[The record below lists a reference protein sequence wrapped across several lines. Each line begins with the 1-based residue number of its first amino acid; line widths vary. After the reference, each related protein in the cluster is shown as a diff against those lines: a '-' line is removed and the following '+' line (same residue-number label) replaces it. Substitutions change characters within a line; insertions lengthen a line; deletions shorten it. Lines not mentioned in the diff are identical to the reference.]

1 MITRPSECV
10 LSPTCVCAD
19 ARCRYMR
26 HHMTLLHDPDHQALT
41 TDPTLTITT
50 PEGKQ
55 VTVLPF
61 RLGPTHSQPRREVQ
75 AAMQRPAP
83 AQTPLPSMPP
93 GTPISMQSQLKK
105 MQPPIISSVRIPSS
119 GSMRP
124 PAPPT
129 MPAIS
134 THVSQPVA
142 ETPTDPSKT
151 APSEGSTTPQDV
163 APQPQPEPQVPIQP
177 EPIVLTPA
185 STSPVKPPSQNQQ
198 PTPVSMN
205 IPVIANGYH
214 IPVAGFSPTIPN
226 STSLPY
232 SAQTNNVLS
241 AQQMQNIKMVF
252 AEQASTMHQTPS
264 TTGSLLS
271 RVPAQYM
278 GHVNGVNYDHLQVRQ
293 LHWTQ
298 QRIPTNGL
306 NGTTVAQPNG
316 YTGAFQQGTVNG
328 IRTNGI
334 TVGHVVGQHSSS
346 PLLQSASP
354 VPNGSL
360 HGSPPRPS
368 SQSSVASSPP
378 MQTQTVG
385 VNGRY
390 S

>member
-1 MITRPSECV
+1 
-10 LSPTCVCAD
+10 
-19 ARCRYMR
+19 MR

-41 TDPTLTITT
+41 TDATLTITT

-75 AAMQRPAP
+75 AIVQRPTSVP
-83 AQTPLPSMPP
+83 TPIPSMPP

-105 MQPPIISSVRIPSS
+105 MQPPTMSSVRIPSS

-134 THVSQPVA
+134 THVSQPTA
-142 ETPTDPSKT
+142 EVPSDTSSHTLPEVNTSPQDAAPQSQPETQTQPQSEPFVPTPTS
-151 APSEGSTTPQDV
+151 AP
-163 APQPQPEPQVPIQP
+163 PIR
-177 EPIVLTPA
+177 
-185 STSPVKPPSQNQQ
+185 PPSQNQQ
-198 PTPVSMN
+198 STTVGLN
-205 IPVIANGYH
+205 LPVITNSYH
-214 IPVAGFSPTIPN
+214 IPVAGFPAAIPN
-226 STSLPY
+226 NTSLPY
-232 SAQTNNVLS
+232 SGQTSNVLS
-241 AQQMQNIKMVF
+241 AQQMQNIKMAF
-252 AEQASTMHQTPS
+252 AEQTPAMHQLQPA
-264 TTGSLLS
+264 TGNILS
-271 RVPAQYM
+271 RVPAQYI
-278 GHVNGVNYDHLQVRQ
+278 GHVNGVNFDHLQVRQ
-293 LHWTQ
+293 LHWPP

-306 NGTTVAQPNG
+306 NGTTVTQPNG

-334 TVGHVVGQHSSS
+334 AVGHVVGQHSPS
-346 PLLQSASP
+346 PLLQSTSP
-354 VPNGSL
+354 VPNGSM

-368 SQSSVASSPP
+368 SQSSVASSPS

>member
-1 MITRPSECV
+1 
-10 LSPTCVCAD
+10 
-19 ARCRYMR
+19 
-26 HHMTLLHDPDHQALT
+26 MTLLHDPDHQALT
-41 TDPTLTITT
+41 TDPTITITT
-50 PEGKQ
+50 SEGKQ

-75 AAMQRPAP
+75 AAIQRSTPV
-83 AQTPLPSMPP
+83 QTPIPSMPP

-105 MQPPIISSVRIPSS
+105 MQPPTMSSVRIPST

-134 THVSQPVA
+134 THVTQSIA
-142 ETPTDPSKT
+142 EAPADTSNST
-151 APSEGSTTPQDV
+151 PSEGSTISQDA
-163 APQPQPEPQVPIQP
+163 APQPQPETQPQPQP
-177 EPIVLTPA
+177 ELATPTPT
-185 STSPVKPPSQNQQ
+185 STSPVRPPSQNQQ
-198 PTPVSMN
+198 STAIGMN
-205 IPVIANGYH
+205 LPVITNSYH
-214 IPVAGFSPTIPN
+214 IPVAGFSSTVPN

-232 SAQTNNVLS
+232 SGQTSNVLS
-241 AQQMQNIKMVF
+241 AQQMQNIKMAF
-252 AEQASTMHQTPS
+252 AEQTPTMHQLQPTA
-264 TTGSLLS
+264 GNILS

-334 TVGHVVGQHSSS
+334 TVGHVVGQHTSS
-346 PLLQSASP
+346 PLLQSTSP
-354 VPNGSL
+354 VPNSSI

-368 SQSSVASSPP
+368 SQSSVASSPS

-385 VNGRY
+385 ANGRY

>member
-1 MITRPSECV
+1 MRILRIPPV
-10 LSPTCVCAD
+10 LKSHH
-19 ARCRYMR
+19 RYMR

-41 TDPTLTITT
+41 TDPTITITT
-50 PEGKQ
+50 TEGKQ

-75 AAMQRPAP
+75 AAIQRPTPVP
-83 AQTPLPSMPP
+83 ASMPSMPP
-93 GTPISMQSQLKK
+93 GTPISMSQLKK
-105 MQPPIISSVRIPSS
+105 TQPSTISSVRTPSN

-129 MPAIS
+129 MPSIS
-134 THVSQPVA
+134 THVAHSITETQADAPNSTPPEVNTVSQDATPQSQPEA
-142 ETPTDPSKT
+142 QT
-151 APSEGSTTPQDV
+151 
-163 APQPQPEPQVPIQP
+163 QPQPEPIAP
-177 EPIVLTPA
+177 TPT
-185 STSPVKPPSQNQQ
+185 STSPGRPSPQSQQ
-198 PTPVSMN
+198 PATVGMN
-205 IPVIANGYH
+205 LPVITNSYH
-214 IPVAGFSPTIPN
+214 VPVAGFSTTVPN

-232 SAQTNNVLS
+232 SGQTSNVLS
-241 AQQMQNIKMVF
+241 AQQMQNIKMAF
-252 AEQASTMHQTPS
+252 AEQTPTMHQLQS
-264 TTGSLLS
+264 TTGNILN

-278 GHVNGVNYDHLQVRQ
+278 GHVNYDHLQVRQ

-316 YTGAFQQGTVNG
+316 YAGAFQQSAVNG

-346 PLLQSASP
+346 PLLQSTSP
-354 VPNGSL
+354 VPNGSM
-360 HGSPPRPS
+360 HSSPPRPA

-378 MQTQTVG
+378 MQTQAVG

>member
-1 MITRPSECV
+1 M
-10 LSPTCVCAD
+10 
-19 ARCRYMR
+19 
-26 HHMTLLHDPDHQALT
+26 
-41 TDPTLTITT
+41 
-50 PEGKQ
+50 
-55 VTVLPF
+55 
-61 RLGPTHSQPRREVQ
+61 
-75 AAMQRPAP
+75 
-83 AQTPLPSMPP
+83 
-93 GTPISMQSQLKK
+93 
-105 MQPPIISSVRIPSS
+105 SSVRVPST

-134 THVSQPVA
+134 THAVHPIT
-142 ETPTDPSKT
+142 ETPADTPNS
-151 APSEGSTTPQDV
+151 ALSEGNTISQDP
-163 APQPQPEPQVPIQP
+163 APQPQSETQTQLQP
-177 EPIVLTPA
+177 EPVVPPT
-185 STSPVKPPSQNQQ
+185 STSPIRPPSQNQQ
-198 PTPVSMN
+198 PAAVSMN
-205 IPVIANGYH
+205 LPVITNSYH
-214 IPVAGFSPTIPN
+214 IPVAGFSTTVPN

-232 SAQTNNVLS
+232 SGQTSNVLS
-241 AQQMQNIKMVF
+241 AQQMQNIKMAF
-252 AEQASTMHQTPS
+252 AEQTPTMHQLQPTA
-264 TTGSLLS
+264 GNILS

-334 TVGHVVGQHSSS
+334 TVGHVVGQHTSS
-346 PLLQSASP
+346 PLLQSTSP
-354 VPNGSL
+354 VPNSSI

-368 SQSSVASSPP
+368 SQSSVASSPS

-385 VNGRY
+385 ANGRY

>member
-1 MITRPSECV
+1 MSLRHLQIVPV
-10 LSPTCVCAD
+10 LISHH
-19 ARCRYMR
+19 RYMR

-41 TDPTLTITT
+41 TDPTITITT
-50 PEGKQ
+50 TEGKQ

-75 AAMQRPAP
+75 PTIQRPTP
-83 AQTPLPSMPP
+83 VQTPIPSMPP

-105 MQPPIISSVRIPSS
+105 MQPPIMSSVRVPSS

-129 MPAIS
+129 MPTIS
-134 THVSQPVA
+134 THVTQPIT
-142 ETPTDPSKT
+142 ETPTDAPNS
-151 APSEGSTTPQDV
+151 APSEGNTVSQDT
-163 APQPQPEPQVPIQP
+163 APQPQPETQPQPQP
-177 EPIVLTPA
+177 ESTAPTLT
-185 STSPVKPPSQNQQ
+185 STSPVRPPSQNQQ
-198 PTPVSMN
+198 PTAVGMN
-205 IPVIANGYH
+205 LPVITNSYH
-214 IPVAGFSPTIPN
+214 IPVTGFSTTVPN
-226 STSLPY
+226 NTSLPY
-232 SAQTNNVLS
+232 SSQASNVLS
-241 AQQMQNIKMVF
+241 AQQMQNIKMAF
-252 AEQASTMHQTPS
+252 AEQTPTMHQLQP
-264 TTGSLLS
+264 TTGNILP

-293 LHWTQ
+293 LHWAQ

-306 NGTTVAQPNG
+306 NGTTVTQPNG

-346 PLLQSASP
+346 PLLQSTSP
-354 VPNGSL
+354 VPNGSM
-360 HGSPPRPS
+360 HSSPPRPS

>member
-1 MITRPSECV
+1 
-10 LSPTCVCAD
+10 
-19 ARCRYMR
+19 
-26 HHMTLLHDPDHQALT
+26 MTLLHDPDHQALT

-75 AAMQRPAP
+75 ATIQRTTPV
-83 AQTPLPSMPP
+83 QTPIPSMPP

-105 MQPPIISSVRIPSS
+105 MQPPTMPSVRVPST

-129 MPAIS
+129 MPTIS
-134 THVSQPVA
+134 THVPSPIIEA
-142 ETPTDPSKT
+142 PADTPNS
-151 APSEGSTTPQDV
+151 APSEGNTVSQDA
-163 APQPQPEPQVPIQP
+163 APQPQPGTQAQPHP
-177 EPIVLTPA
+177 EPIVSTPALTP
-185 STSPVKPPSQNQQ
+185 PVRPPSQNQQ
-198 PTPVSMN
+198 PAAVGMN
-205 IPVIANGYH
+205 LPVITSSYH
-214 IPVAGFSPTIPN
+214 IPVTGFSATVPN

-232 SAQTNNVLS
+232 SGQTSNVLS
-241 AQQMQNIKMVF
+241 AQQMQNIKMAF
-252 AEQASTMHQTPS
+252 AEQTPTMHQLQPTA
-264 TTGSLLS
+264 GNILS

-293 LHWTQ
+293 LHWTP

-334 TVGHVVGQHSSS
+334 SVGHVVGQHSSS
-346 PLLQSASP
+346 PLLQSTSP
-354 VPNGSL
+354 IPNGSI
-360 HGSPPRPS
+360 HSSPPRPS